1 MVIIRVNGRIS
12 PQQAEVVTEAIHM
25 QAASGV
31 IVLPHFC
38 ELLNEV
44 PAGEEIQV
52 LHQDTRVAEL
62 EKELE
67 REMKA
72 NRTLWSQLCK
82 SCKHREDTPANLGT
96 APGCLSCENGDMYY
110 PKGGGV

>member
-25 QAASGV
+25 QAAPGV
-31 IVLPHFC
+31 IVVPHFC

-44 PAGEEIQV
+44 PADEEIQV
-52 LHQDTRVAEL
+52 LHQDTRVADL

-67 REMKA
+67 HQKKKTRDLRE
-72 NRTLWSQLCK
+72 RLCRY
-82 SCKHREDTPANLGT
+82 CRNADAPANQSACWACDSGVLFR
-96 APGCLSCENGDMYY
+96 

>member
-31 IVLPHFC
+31 IVVPHFC

-52 LHQDTRVAEL
+52 LYQDTRVAEL

-67 REMKA
+67 HQKKKTRDLQERLCRNCSYRAGKCGCP
-72 NRTLWSQLCK
+72 LW
-82 SCKHREDTPANLGT
+82 DV
-96 APGCLSCENGDMYY
+96 CENGDMFR

>member
-62 EKELE
+62 EQNLAQAEK
-67 REMKA
+67 KA
-72 NRTLWSQLCK
+72 RGLRDRLCSYCANANAPASQSACWACDSGQLF
-82 SCKHREDTPANLGT
+82 RL
-96 APGCLSCENGDMYY
+96 
-110 PKGGGV
+110 KGGGV